1 MSMQTIE
8 PGWTGARLLAGLQEM
23 AGQRAAPFTAGDLC
37 RVQVAVN
44 GGTHFLPGRIIASYP
59 AAFQTRT
66 YDVRLLGS
74 GTILRNVKE
83 ISLRQAFG
91 VVPGGVR

>member
-1 MSMQTIE
+1 VNNAFE
-8 PGWTGARLLAGLQEM
+8 PGYTGAYLLAGLQEM
-23 AGQRAAPFTAGDLC
+23 AGQKPARFTAGDMC
-37 RVQVAVN
+37 RVQVGVN
-44 GGTHFLPGRIIASYP
+44 GGVNFLPGRIIASYP

-66 YDVRLLGS
+66 YDVRVIAT